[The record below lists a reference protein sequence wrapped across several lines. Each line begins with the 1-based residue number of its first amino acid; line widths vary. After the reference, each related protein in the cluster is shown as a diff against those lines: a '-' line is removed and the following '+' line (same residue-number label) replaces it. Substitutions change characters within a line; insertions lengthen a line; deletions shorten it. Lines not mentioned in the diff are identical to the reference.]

1 MARTPARPLTLLEEA
16 EQARQVVNVLSRLE
30 TRIASGRWV
39 RGYRVGPD
47 GGNCLIGAIDEAT
60 RWVLPG
66 VADQVTR
73 ELAARLPAPLRALGR
88 VRPRLALATY
98 NDTVGGRAGALEL
111 VRRTRYALGGLPLI
125 TFAGESQP
133 TPWVAD
139 RQAPHLRPPAGAASA
154 SLPPSA
160 PPADGPPPPPPG
172 AIASPPA
179 SPSATAPMPASA
191 TGDAA
196 PERIIDLTDRWVARQ
211 PLRR

>member
-1 MARTPARPLTLLEEA
+1 MSKAPAPQLTLIQEA

-30 TRIASGRWV
+30 TRISSGRWA

-73 ELAARLPAPLRALGR
+73 ELVARLPAPLRALGR
-88 VRPRLALATY
+88 VRPRLALASY
-98 NDTVGGRAGALEL
+98 NDTVGGRQGALEL

-125 TFAGESQP
+125 TFADEARP

-139 RQAPHLRPPAGAASA
+139 RQAPEARPTPSTPPAPPAPFEASSSGTAASA
-154 SLPPSA
+154 PQPVE
-160 PPADGPPPPPPG
+160 D
-172 AIASPPA
+172 
-179 SPSATAPMPASA
+179 
-191 TGDAA
+191 
-196 PERIIDLTDRWVARQ
+196 RVIDITDRWVARQ

>member
-1 MARTPARPLTLLEEA
+1 MSKAPAPQLTLIQEA

-30 TRIASGRWV
+30 TRIGEGRWA
-39 RGYRVGPD
+39 RGFRVGPD

-66 VADQVTR
+66 VAEQVTR
-73 ELAARLPAPLRALGR
+73 ELAARLPTPLRALGR

-98 NDTVGGRAGALEL
+98 NDTVGGRDGALDL

-125 TFAGESQP
+125 TFADEPRP

-139 RQAPHLRPPAGAASA
+139 RQQAPQATPVSA
-154 SLPPSA
+154 LQTTPA
-160 PPADGPPPPPPG
+160 PPA
-172 AIASPPA
+172 
-179 SPSATAPMPASA
+179 ATAEPTP
-191 TGDAA
+191 D
-196 PERIIDLTDRWVARQ
+196 RVIDLTDRWVARQ